1 MFLWVVAVQE
11 EALIVYRIVQEVLQ
25 AVAFFALVVVV
36 AEEGVRLRRHLHLYL
51 LVRQSQL
58 SLLAVQ
64 EVILVYLA
72 VVLEILLLRVKRA

>member
-1 MFLWVVAVQE
+1 M
-11 EALIVYRIVQEVLQ
+11 YRIVQEVLQ